1 MHRLQRIRRTTR
13 LERRMKGSIE
23 KPLTFFQKFLS
34 IIKSKE
40 SILLICWIL
49 FMLMILGIVTIISDG

>member
-1 MHRLQRIRRTTR
+1 
-13 LERRMKGSIE
+13 MKASIK
-23 KPLTFFQKFLS
+23 KPLTFFQRFLI

-40 SILLICWIL
+40 SIILICWIL

>member
-13 LERRMKGSIE
+13 LGRRMKASIK
-23 KPLTFFQKFLS
+23 KPLTFFQRFLN

-49 FMLMILGIVTIISDG
+49 FMLMILGIITTING

>member
-13 LERRMKGSIE
+13 LERRMKGSIK
-23 KPLTFFQKFLS
+23 KPLTFFQRFLI

-40 SILLICWIL
+40 SIILISWIL